1 MRFSEQRGETTG
13 AVGDFGCGKANATK
27 YLLIAWRQI
36 HCLGDEMLLCVG
48 APTLMKEQ
56 NNDEIGEETMLFMPA
71 RQSFSPLRAGLGRWG
86 GALAISALA
95 LLSAETSQAQQ
106 FSNIQ
111 AFGDSYADTGNLF
124 KITGTSSPVYPTGR
138 FSGGTNYIDSL
149 SSTLGLP
156 VSNYAIGG
164 ALTGTTNT
172 VAPGVPGF
180 TQEWQGFLASG
191 ATIAPTSLVTL
202 NIGGNDA
209 RQYYQA
215 GGSLAGV
222 PAAAAQSVTQAATGV
237 GALAKDGM
245 KTLVF
250 SAGNVS
256 MLPEAAAY
264 PNASVGSAYSL
275 AYNTGMQS
283 YLAGLAASG
292 VRVEYLDLSLMETQI
307 IANPAAYG
315 LKYTTACPATCVGNA
330 ALQSQYLFYV
340 DGIHLTSAGFAIMSN
355 YIVNRLQAPD
365 VLVGVD
371 APSNAAVGG
380 FVGDMFGRLD
390 LFNPQSGAPDY
401 LAAASAN
408 FTASAAA
415 DYTAEASALPTRKGL
430 PAAPSPFSVYIQA
443 TGGLGSQ
450 SGDANVN
457 GYRWDSVG
465 GFAGVE
471 YRLGPNAMIGAAF
484 NYNDNQTRVNGGATS
499 RMQNV
504 QVGLYGALT
513 GPHWFGEAVGSLGGA
528 SAQNSRPGVVSALTS
543 SPQGDTFA
551 IAARGGYLFDIGPA
565 SRLGPIAGLTY
576 VRSAFG
582 AYTESGDPALVLN
595 VGAQT
600 IQATIGSIGAQWRQA
615 FALPGARVNAFVN
628 LTLED
633 NFNGTGQVL
642 QYAATSAPTIVNNYT
657 APGSARRV
665 YGRIAF
671 GADMGITANVALTA
685 GLTQTLG
692 QPGGDTLA
700 VNGGVKIAF

>member
-1 MRFSEQRGETTG
+1 
-13 AVGDFGCGKANATK
+13 
-27 YLLIAWRQI
+27 
-36 HCLGDEMLLCVG
+36 
-48 APTLMKEQ
+48 
-56 NNDEIGEETMLFMPA
+56 MLFMAA
-71 RQSFSPLRAGLGRWG
+71 RQIRFPLRARLRGWG
-86 GALAISALA
+86 GSLALSALA
-95 LLSAETSQAQQ
+95 LVVAQAAEAQQ

-124 KITGTSSPVYPTGR
+124 KIIGPLAVYPTGR

-156 VSNYAIGG
+156 VSNFAIGG

-180 TQEWQGFLASG
+180 AQEWQGFLASG
-191 ATIAPTSLVTL
+191 ATSAPSSLVTL

-215 GGSLAGV
+215 GGALAGV
-222 PAAAAQSVTQAATGV
+222 QAAAAQSVTQATTGV
-237 GALAKDGM
+237 AALAKDGM
-245 KTLVF
+245 KTLVY
-250 SAGNVS
+250 SAGNVAG
-256 MLPEAAAY
+256 LPEAAAY

-275 AYNTGMQS
+275 AYNAGMQS

-292 VRVEYLDLSLMETQI
+292 VRVEYLDLSQLQAQI
-307 IANPAAYG
+307 VANPSAYG
-315 LKYTTACPATCVGNA
+315 LKYTTACPAACVGNT
-330 ALQSQYLFYV
+330 ALQSQYLYYV

-415 DYTAEASALPTRKGL
+415 DYRADASALPTRKGP
-430 PAAPSPFSVYIQA
+430 PAAASTLSVYIQA
-443 TGGLGSQ
+443 TGGLGSY
-450 SGDANVN
+450 SANANAN
-457 GYRWDSVG
+457 GYHWNSVG

-471 YRLGPNAMIGAAF
+471 YRLGSNAMIGAAF
-484 NYNDNQTRVNGGATS
+484 NYNNAQTRVNGGATS
-499 RMQNV
+499 QMQNL

-513 GPHWFGEAVGSLGGA
+513 GPHWFGEAAASLGGA
-528 SAQNSRPGVVSALTS
+528 SAQNSRPGVISALTS

-551 IAARGGYLFDIGPA
+551 VAARGGYLFDLSPA
-565 SRLGPIAGLTY
+565 TRLGPIAGLTY

-582 AYTESGDPALVLN
+582 AYTEAGDPALTLN

-600 IQATIGSIGAQWRQA
+600 IEATIGSIGAQWRQN
-615 FALPGARVNAFVN
+615 FALASSRVNAFVN

-642 QYAATSAPTIVNNYT
+642 QYAATSAPTIVNTYA

-665 YGRIAF
+665 YGRVAF
-671 GADMGITANVALTA
+671 GADMGISANVALTA